1 MADPDCTILIIDDE
15 KINVAVFSAQLKDVA
30 GTILAA
36 YSGEEAL
43 AIIAEQLPDLILLDI
58 MMPGMNGFEVASKLK
73 GNTATSNI
81 PIIIVSA
88 LNDRDSCMQALAC
101 GAEEFLTKPVQKAEL
116 LMRVRNL
123 LKLKK
128 YQDFLAAQSARL
140 EMQVAADN
148 LRLSEVQEQLFQSE
162 KLASVGQLAAG
173 IAHEINNP
181 IGFVKSNFGRLRSY
195 VDDFQETLNRYEAI
209 ESMLPPDSE
218 ALRNLQ
224 AYKAKCDLRFIR
236 KDIQDLLAQSQDGI
250 ARVEKIVL
258 DLKNFARS
266 GSNSTWDVANLNNC
280 LDSALTIAN
289 NEIKYRAD
297 IVRDLAVIPDIECIP
312 AQIAQ
317 VFLNLLVN
325 AAQAI
330 GDPAERGTVTLRSG
344 CRGEKLVWVEIAD
357 KGCGMTPE
365 QLKRIFDPF
374 YTTKAVGV
382 GMGLGLSISHGI
394 VARHG
399 GSIEVQSTPGQGSSF
414 CVVLPVHRELSAA
427 APPG

>member
-1 MADPDCTILIIDDE
+1 MADPDCSILIVDDE
-15 KINVAVFSAQLKDVA
+15 KINVAIFTAQLKDVA
-30 GTILAA
+30 GKILSA
-36 YSGEEAL
+36 YSGDQAL
-43 AIIAEQLPDLILLDI
+43 GIIAEQPPDLILLDI

-73 GNTATSNI
+73 GNPATSNI

-140 EMQVAADN
+140 EKQVAADD

-162 KLASVGQLAAG
+162 KLASIGQLAAG

-181 IGFVKSNFGRLRSY
+181 IGFVKSNLGRLRSY
-195 VDDFQETLNRYEAI
+195 VNDFQETLRRYEAI
-209 ESMLPPDSE
+209 EVLLPADNE
-218 ALRNLQ
+218 ALLNLQ
-224 AYKAKCDLRFIR
+224 AFKTQSDLRFIR
-236 KDIQDLLAQSQDGI
+236 DDIEELLAQSQEGI

-266 GSNSTWDVANLNNC
+266 DSHATWDMANLHNC

-297 IVRDLAVIPDIECIP
+297 IVKNLGVIPDIECIP

-317 VFLNLLVN
+317 VFLNLLIN
-325 AAQAI
+325 AAQAM
-330 GDPAERGTVTLRSG
+330 GDAAQRGTITVSSG
-344 CRGEKLVWVEIAD
+344 CRGHELVWVDISD
-357 KGCGMTPE
+357 TGCGMTPE

-394 VARHG
+394 IARHG
-399 GSIEVQSTPGQGSSF
+399 GNIEVQSTPGEGSSF
-414 CVVLPVHRELSAA
+414 CVVLPVRRVLSAE